1 MLTTSDIANNLVPN
15 AQPQFAPTTQN
26 ILSCRMDAS
35 AIHVDGKMCGLAAVP
50 NPFGDQS
57 VIPALP
63 DEYEAYAAMVAANLR
78 PRGYPGRR
86 FV

>member
-1 MLTTSDIANNLVPN
+1 
-15 AQPQFAPTTQN
+15 
-26 ILSCRMDAS
+26 MDAS

-63 DEYEAYAAMVAANLR
+63 DEYEAYAAMVLPTSGSEGILEGAL
-78 PRGYPGRR
+78 
-86 FV
+86 F